1 MSYGLFIRLIHPLM
15 RTDSGFLYSYRI
27 LLNDKQVGPYDR
39 RTIVG
44 MRIKKLLGKNVALL
58 RSDGLPMTVA
68 QLMMDRFEMADA
80 VGGVHHPAGAPASG
94 LWPTFAVDFGGGWRG
109 AGALGFVGKGEL
121 RFQGDVLRLSGQ
133 RKGRLFSSKQERM
146 KLPMNTIASAQANAK
161 DACVLELVA
170 KPEQA
175 FSQTIGQR
183 PVQLRLDDMDAVIEL
198 LDLMQMGG

>member
-1 MSYGLFIRLIHPLM
+1 M

-27 LLNDKQVGPYDR
+27 LLNDKQVGPFDR

-44 MRIKKLLGKNVALL
+44 MRIKKLLGNNVALL

-80 VGGVHHPAGAPASG
+80 EGGVHHPAGAPASG

-121 RFQGDVLRLSGQ
+121 RFQGDVLRLTGL
-133 RKGRLFSSKQERM
+133 RKGRMFTSKQERL
-146 KLPMNTIASAQANAK
+146 KLPMNTIANAQASAK
-161 DACVLELVA
+161 DACLLELVA
-170 KPEQA
+170 KPEQP
-175 FSQTIGQR
+175 FLQTIGQL
-183 PVQLRLDDMDAVIEL
+183 PVQLRLSDEDSLKEL
-198 LDLMQMGG
+198 LELMQMDR

>member
-1 MSYGLFIRLIHPLM
+1 M
-15 RTDSGFLYSYRI
+15 RTDSAYLYSYRI

-44 MRIKKLLGKNVALL
+44 MRIKKLLGNNVALL

-80 VGGVHHPAGAPASG
+80 QGVHHPAGAPASG

-121 RFQGDVLRLSGQ
+121 RFQGDVLRLTGQ

-146 KLPMNTIASAQANAK
+146 KLPMNTLASAQASAK
-161 DACVLELVA
+161 DASVLELIA
-170 KPEQA
+170 KPEHP
-175 FSQTIGQR
+175 FLQTIGQL
-183 PVQLRLDDMDAVIEL
+183 PVQLRLDDIDAVKEL
-198 LDLMQMGG
+198 LELMQMGA

>member
-1 MSYGLFIRLIHPLM
+1 M

-27 LLNDKQVGPYDR
+27 LLNDKQVGPFDR

-44 MRIKKLLGKNVALL
+44 MRIKKLLGNNVALL

-80 VGGVHHPAGAPASG
+80 EGGVHHPAGAPASG

-121 RFQGDVLRLSGQ
+121 RFQGDVLRLTGL
-133 RKGRLFSSKQERM
+133 RKGRMFTSKQERL
-146 KLPMNTIASAQANAK
+146 KLPMNTIANAQASAK

-170 KPEQA
+170 KPEQP
-175 FSQTIGQR
+175 FLQTVGQL
-183 PVQLRLDDMDAVIEL
+183 PVPLRLSDADSLKEL
-198 LDLMQMGG
+198 LELMQMGR